1 MFFWH
6 KYALTPLFQSKIALR
21 NLQGEVFTWQQLC
34 SLINRQSLLFQ
45 QHGVKAGSGVLLCG
59 KNDFSL
65 LLAYLATIQL
75 GARVLGVNPKVFL
88 PIKFSISQNVI
99 NVILFL
105 IGLLS
110 CLKICKI

>member
-1 MFFWH
+1 MATALFFN
-6 KYALTPLFQSKIALR
+6 QSAISTFSAAY
-21 NLQGEVFTWQQLC
+21 
-34 SLINRQSLLFQ
+34 
-45 QHGVKAGSGVLLCG
+45 GVKAGSGVLLCG

-75 GARVLGVNPKVFL
+75 GARVLGVNPSFPADKIQHIAECYQCDF
-88 PIKFSISQNVI
+88 I
-99 NVILFL
+99 L